1 MTLADFLRDNLGA
14 AGAWNCSTLAAD
26 WCLALGHPDFA
37 TEWRDVVDPDECEAV
52 PRKAG
57 GLTVLWDR
65 GIADALPIATEP
77 YQPGDIAVLA
87 ALGLEAGGVWTGE
100 AWAIRRERGLF
111 FGAPE
116 LFVVRKAWRP
126 HV

>member
-1 MTLADFLRDNLGA
+1 MTLSDFLASNLGP

-37 TEWRDVVDPDECEAV
+37 AEWRDVVDPDECEAV
-52 PRKAG
+52 PREAG
-57 GLTVLWDR
+57 GLVVLWDR
-65 GIADALPIATEP
+65 GIGDALPVATEP

-87 ALGLEAGGVWTGE
+87 ALGLEVGGIWTGDH
-100 AWAIRRERGLF
+100 WGVRRERGLY

-116 LFVVRKAWRP
+116 LFTVRKAWRP
-126 HV
+126 

>member
-14 AGAWNCSTLAAD
+14 AERWNCSTLAAD
-26 WCLALGHPDFA
+26 YCIALGYPDFA
-37 TEWRDVVDPDECEAV
+37 AEWRDVVDPDECEAA
-52 PRKAG
+52 PREGG
-57 GLTVLWDR
+57 GLVALWDR
-65 GIADALPIATEP
+65 GIGDALPVVTEP
-77 YQPGDIAVLA
+77 YRPGDIAVLA
-87 ALGLEAGGVWTGE
+87 ALGLDAGGIWTGE

-126 HV
+126 